1 MQYFESK
8 GELLEYLG
16 KDRKDVRLVDRMM
29 VRREVGKNERG
40 YYVVREAWKER
51 VEELER
57 ENEELKKGWVVVS
70 DGEMVPKGLYEDEQR
85 KNKEL
90 VDEIIK
96 LEGKIK
102 EMEKEKVEDGW
113 YLGNEELEEKLKEAE
128 TNVKYREGQY
138 NECEEMCKER
148 IKKCYRF
155 MTSKWIK
162 GTWEEFRDFVW
173 SD

>member
-57 ENEELKKGWVVVS
+57 ENEELKRG
-70 DGEMVPKGLYEDEQR
+70 
-85 KNKEL
+85 
-90 VDEIIK
+90 
-96 LEGKIK
+96 
-102 EMEKEKVEDGW
+102 
-113 YLGNEELEEKLKEAE
+113 
-128 TNVKYREGQY
+128 
-138 NECEEMCKER
+138 
-148 IKKCYRF
+148 
-155 MTSKWIK
+155 
-162 GTWEEFRDFVW
+162 
-173 SD
+173 